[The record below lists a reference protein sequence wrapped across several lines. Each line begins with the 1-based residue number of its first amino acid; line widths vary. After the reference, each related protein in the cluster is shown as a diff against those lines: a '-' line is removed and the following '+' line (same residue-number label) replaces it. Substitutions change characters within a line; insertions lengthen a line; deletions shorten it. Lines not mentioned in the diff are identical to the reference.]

1 MKLITYLTFAGNCE
15 EALNFYRETLGAE
28 VLQLSRMGEGQM
40 EVPESAKGKVMHA
53 RLKIGENML
62 YMSDNFDPSSVK
74 QGNNVSLSLDMD
86 NLSQTESLF
95 NNLSAGGTI
104 TQPLQD
110 TFWGARFGMFTDKFC
125 IHWMMNCELSERS
138 ARTPLETP
146 LEKKE
151 ASLN

>member
-15 EALNFYRETLGAE
+15 EALNFYKETLGGE

-40 EVPESAKGKVMHA
+40 EVPESVKGKVMHA
-53 RLKIGENML
+53 RLKIGENIL

-86 NLSQTESLF
+86 NLAQTESLF
-95 NNLSAGGTI
+95 NKLSAGGTI

-110 TFWGARFGMFTDKFC
+110 TFWGARFGMFTDKFG
-125 IHWMMNCELSERS
+125 IHWMMNCEL
-138 ARTPLETP
+138 
-146 LEKKE
+146 KKE
-151 ASLN
+151 PSLN